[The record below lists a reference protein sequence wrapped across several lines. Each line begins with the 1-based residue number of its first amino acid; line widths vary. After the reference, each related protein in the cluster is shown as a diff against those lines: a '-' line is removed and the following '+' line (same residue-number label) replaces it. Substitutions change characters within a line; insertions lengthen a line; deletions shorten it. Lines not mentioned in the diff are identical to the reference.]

1 MPKKRDDTLAMAM
14 VSTLGLG
21 RGEFD
26 YALIAEKSSR
36 NLFRVKCDANKR
48 LIMKSI
54 VHFGLFPNQI
64 NSEKKRNS

>member
-1 MPKKRDDTLAMAM
+1 MPKKTWYTGDAD
-14 VSTLGLG
+14 GEYFG
-21 RGEFD
+21 RGQFD

-36 NLFRVKCDANKR
+36 ILYRVKCDANKR

-64 NSEKKRNS
+64 NSAKKRN